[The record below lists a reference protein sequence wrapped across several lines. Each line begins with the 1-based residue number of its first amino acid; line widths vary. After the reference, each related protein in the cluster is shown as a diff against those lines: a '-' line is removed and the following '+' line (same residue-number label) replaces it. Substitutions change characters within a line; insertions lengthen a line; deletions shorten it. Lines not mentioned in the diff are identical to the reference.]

1 MKTEVDRDALA
12 LAVFEQ
18 TNVHITSDD
27 PLMAFIV
34 ANDIILNAHE
44 KRWQES
50 VNASAKNLQDHAKFI
65 ALVQG
70 TTIVASALVIAISI
84 MVAWW

>member
-1 MKTEVDRDALA
+1 MKTEVDREALA

-44 KRWQES
+44 NRWQES
-50 VNASAKNLQDHAKFI
+50 VNAAAKNLQDHAKFI
-65 ALVQG
+65 ALIQG
-70 TTIVASALVIAISI
+70 TTFAASALLIAFS
-84 MVAWW
+84 MFVVWW